1 VLVQAVQCGI
11 SIDQFWSMTWRE
23 WSIYSIAHQRTETN
37 EWARTRRVAYM
48 VYLMGSGEKTKMN
61 ENRFHPLPIDE
72 PEYKGEP
79 LTPEEIKRSIN
90 LYSKKN

>member
-1 VLVQAVQCGI
+1 
-11 SIDQFWSMTWRE
+11 
-23 WSIYSIAHQRTETN
+23 
-37 EWARTRRVAYM
+37 M

-61 ENRFHPLPIDE
+61 ENKFHPLPIDE

-79 LTPEEIKRSIN
+79 LAPEEIKRLLN